1 MGRPSRQIEIGAE
14 DAVQLQALELSAGVH
29 PKVRLRASLLR
40 LHREGWSAP
49 RLAVHFARTEQSIHD
64 DLTRFEQHGLR
75 GIADAP
81 RLGRPTKL
89 TPAHETVLKAKL
101 AQERLWTATQLAEVL
116 SDEFALQI
124 TAQTVRQ
131 HLSALGYSWKRAR
144 YAPGKALDPE
154 VEQQH
159 RASLDTLKKG
169 HWTAS

>member
-1 MGRPSRQIEIGAE
+1 MGRPSRQIEISAE
-14 DAVQLQALELSAGVH
+14 DARQLQALELSTGVH

-49 RLAVHFARTEQSIHD
+49 RLATHFARTEQSIHN
-64 DLTRFEQHGLR
+64 DLSRFEQHGVQ

-81 RLGRPTKL
+81 RPGRPVK
-89 TPAHETVLKAKL
+89 VLPTHQAVLIAKL
-101 AQERLWTATQLAEVL
+101 EEDRLWTAAQLAAVL
-116 SDEFALQI
+116 STDFKLQI

-144 YAPGKALDPE
+144 YTPGKVLDPE
-154 VEQQH
+154 VEVQH
-159 RASLDTLKKG
+159 RASLDTLKRG